1 MCVPFLTRAAP
12 LRAAR
17 SDIYTSHVENLLG
30 LSPDHYLYPTRRSL
44 PHEPHHPF
52 LA

>member
-1 MCVPFLTRAAP
+1 M
-12 LRAAR
+12 R

-30 LSPDHYLYPTRRSL
+30 LAPDHYLYPTRRSL
-44 PHEPHHPF
+44 PHEPYHPF

>member
-1 MCVPFLTRAAP
+1 
-12 LRAAR
+12 LRY

-30 LSPDHYLYPTRRSL
+30 LASDHFLVPTRRSL